1 MTDKGIEFRRDVQ
14 IYLDRIRAWSN
25 PRDPYLNDLLERI
38 ENLVIDHTD
47 SHSHVGGAPDEPQQ
61 VFVDH
66 TEIKGYAGRCAE
78 VWAVAALEAT
88 ARFMEGDVHSPL
100 SGVRDLNRNAA
111 VADAAVYGTR
121 VADQVLQDWRAGLVG
136 R

>member
-1 MTDKGIEFRRDVQ
+1 MRDDGIQFRREVQ
-14 IYLDRIRAWSN
+14 VVLDKLRAWN
-25 PRDPYLNDLLERI
+25 PHDMYIHRLAEQI

-47 SHSHVGGAPDEPQQ
+47 SHSHVGGVPDEPQQ
-61 VFVDH
+61 MFVDH

-88 ARFMEGDVHSPL
+88 ARLMEGDVHSPL

-121 VADQVLQDWRAGLVG
+121 IADAVLARYMDGLVG